1 MVFTLSRS
9 VMEGLFFELFTMM
22 SSGARLSIGGSPQAP
37 IAQCRMDLKQ
47 LEYFVHVA
55 EFGSFTHA
63 SRFLS
68 VAQPA
73 LSRQVRSLEVELR
86 QPLFERNGRGVT
98 LTEAGKRLLAHS
110 RGLLQQVER
119 ARLDLETHR
128 GVPAG
133 RLVIG
138 LPPSVSRTLTGPLVR
153 AYREQFP
160 SATLSIVEGLSTYVL
175 EWLAIGR
182 VDCALV
188 YNAVP
193 SAEVDLVRV
202 LEERLYLVS
211 ARGRAR
217 GAKLIGAPV
226 GLAEVAEHELVI
238 PSRPHAMR
246 MLLEGALANE
256 GRKARVALEIESVPA
271 MLDLVQHDGFH
282 AVLSLNAIESSGHA
296 DALQVR
302 PINKPRLTA
311 TLWIATSAQRPRGP
325 LIDEATRLVK
335 DLLVRQWA

>member
-1 MVFTLSRS
+1 
-9 VMEGLFFELFTMM
+9 
-22 SSGARLSIGGSPQAP
+22 
-37 IAQCRMDLKQ
+37 MDLKQ

-63 SRFLS
+63 SRYLS

-73 LSRQVRSLEVELR
+73 LSRQVRALEVELR

-98 LTEAGKRLLAHS
+98 LTEAGKRLLDHS

-119 ARLDLETHR
+119 ALQDLETHR
-128 GVPAG
+128 GAPAG

-138 LPPSVSRTLTGPLVR
+138 LPPSVGRTLTGPLVR

-160 SATLSIVEGLSTYVL
+160 NASLSIVEGLSTYVL

-182 VDCALV
+182 VDCGLV

-193 SAEVDLVRV
+193 SAEVDLVPV
-202 LEERLYLVS
+202 LEEKLYLVS
-211 ARGRAR
+211 ARGTTR
-217 GAKLIGAPV
+217 GAKLV
-226 GLAEVAEHELVI
+226 GVPIALAEVAEHPLVI

-246 MLLEGALANE
+246 MLLESELAHL
-256 GRKARVALEIESVPA
+256 GCKARVALEIESVPA

-282 AVLSLNAIESSGHA
+282 AVLSLNAIESSGNA

-302 PINKPRLTA
+302 PITQPRLAA

-335 DLLVRQWA
+335 ELVVRQWA

>member
-1 MVFTLSRS
+1 
-9 VMEGLFFELFTMM
+9 
-22 SSGARLSIGGSPQAP
+22 
-37 IAQCRMDLKQ
+37 MDLKQ

-55 EFGSFTHA
+55 EFGSFTQA
-63 SRFLS
+63 SRYLA

-73 LSRQVRSLEVELR
+73 LSRQVRALEVELR

-98 LTEAGKRLLAHS
+98 LTEAGKRLLDHS
-110 RGLLQQVER
+110 RGLLLQVER
-119 ARLDLETHR
+119 ARQDLETHR
-128 GVPAG
+128 GAPAG

-160 SATLSIVEGLSTYVL
+160 NATLSIVEGLSTYVL

-193 SAEVDLVRV
+193 SAEVELTPV
-202 LEERLYLVS
+202 LEEKLYLVS
-211 ARGRAR
+211 ARGKAR
-217 GAKLIGAPV
+217 GAKLVGPAIGLV
-226 GLAEVAEHELVI
+226 EVAQHALVI

-246 MLLEGALANE
+246 MLLESELAHV
-256 GRKARVALEIESVPA
+256 GCKAKVALEIESVPA

-282 AVLSLNAIESSGHA
+282 AVLSLNAIESSGQA

-302 PINKPRLTA
+302 PITKPPLAA

-325 LIDEATRLVK
+325 LIEETTQLVK
-335 DLLVRQWA
+335 ALVLRHWG